1 MNIYDKLVSHADE
14 IKKTHLRDLFQNDPN
29 RFNRFHVQTD
39 HFLLDYS
46 KNNITPETMNLLF
59 ELAEEAHLKQ
69 AIQDMFN
76 GEKINTTENRAVLHT
91 ALRNRDNHPI
101 YVDGKDVMP
110 EINRVLEQMKTFSN
124 AVRSGE
130 WRGATGE
137 KITDVVNIGIGG
149 SDLGPAM
156 ASDALAY
163 YRIDSIKFHFVSNV
177 DGTDIS
183 ECLKQCRPE
192 TTLFIIS
199 SKTFTTQETLTNA
212 HAAREWLVHALGTA
226 AVEKHFVAVSTN
238 TKAVKEFGIDPRNMF
253 VFWDFV
259 GGRYSMWS
267 AIGLSLMIG
276 IGYDNFID
284 MLSGAFFMDNHFKTA
299 PFEQNLPVILGLLGI
314 WYTTYLGAQSYAV
327 LPYDQYL
334 HKLPSYLQQLDMESN
349 GKGVKKNGKSVDY
362 KTGPIL
368 FGAAGTNGQ
377 HSFYQL
383 LHQGTHLIPADFIA
397 PIHSLNETGNQHDIL
412 LANFIA
418 QPEALMKGKTAD
430 ELRAEG
436 VSEELIPFKT
446 FEGNRPSNTILID
459 KITPFTFG
467 ALIALYEH
475 KIFVQGVIWKVNSFD
490 QFGVELGKQLAKK
503 ILPELTN
510 KNQEVNHDSS
520 TNSLIKKIREERLS
534 EA

>member
-1 MNIYDKLVSHADE
+1 MRIYEKLVAHAAE
-14 IKKTHLRDLFQNDPN
+14 IKKTNLRTLFENDEN
-29 RFNRFHVQTD
+29 RFNRFHAD
-39 HFLLDYS
+39 CGGILLDYS
-46 KNNITPETMNLLF
+46 KNNITAETMDLLR
-59 ELAEEAHLKQ
+59 ELAEESNLKQ
-69 AIQDMFN
+69 AVNDMFD
-76 GEKINTTENRAVLHT
+76 GKKINTTENRAVLHT

-101 YVDGKDVMP
+101 YVDGNDVMP
-110 EINRVLEQMKTFSN
+110 EINRVFSQMKTFSD

-156 ASDALAY
+156 ATDALAF
-163 YRIDSIKFHFVSNV
+163 YRIDSIRFHFVSNV

-183 ECLKQCRPE
+183 ENLKQCRPE
-192 TTLFIIS
+192 STLFIIS
-199 SKTFTTQETLTNA
+199 SKTFTTQETITNA
-212 HAAREWLVHALGTA
+212 KTARSWLINALGDE
-226 AVEKHFVAVSTN
+226 AVAKHFVAVSTN
-238 TKAVKEFGIDPRNMF
+238 TKAVAEFGIDTDNMF

-276 IGYDNFID
+276 IGYDAFME
-284 MLSGAFFMDNHFKTA
+284 MLDGAFAMDMHFKTA
-299 PFEQNLPVILGLLGI
+299 PFECNLPVILGLLGV
-314 WYTTYLGAQSYAV
+314 WYTTYMGAESYAV

-349 GKGVKKNGKSVDY
+349 GKGVKNNGKAVDY
-362 KTGPIL
+362 ATGPIL

-383 LHQGTHLIPADFIA
+383 IHQGTHLIPTDFIA

-412 LANFIA
+412 LANFVA
-418 QPEALMKGKTAD
+418 QPEALMRGKTAD
-430 ELRAEG
+430 EVRAEG
-436 VSEELIPFKT
+436 TPEELVPFKV
-446 FEGNRPSNTILID
+446 FDGNRPSNSILID

-475 KIFVQGVIWKVNSFD
+475 KVYVQGVIWNVNSFD
-490 QFGVELGKQLAKK
+490 QFGVELGKQLAKN
-503 ILPELTN
+503 ILPELSDKN
-510 KNQEVNHDSS
+510 KELKHDSS
-520 TNSLIKKIREERLS
+520 TNALIEKIRIERLK
-534 EA
+534 